1 MEFNHIKL
9 IIQDNEITISLFC
22 DKNKLKKIKYFDT
35 MFNYGENSC
44 EEIVINVSNAL
55 ITHKII
61 NKYLTD
67 NKIKNAHWINL
78 IENLKEQNF
87 LMLNLEPKITLD
99 KLIMQTIPESDYLDL
114 LKEVE
119 FIPYTK
125 RLGKLL
131 LRKLPDNFDLN
142 LLPKFFIK
150 KFIELVNSSYNIIYI
165 NDAGKIKKYSSLD
178 LKIIDKLS
186 NICTQ
191 NFITL
196 AYFNGNKLSLI
207 YNSGYYKK
215 IEFWDLDNLNIIY
228 TYFDEQ
234 YYGIDFCPINNKCV
248 VTTLDKKCIISPY
261 GKESLVELEHD
272 ELEKSCVF
280 IGRLNY
286 IPIKYFPDGL
296 SIISVTKNSNISVW
310 SISDQT
316 LKYRIDTN
324 HFISDLACSP
334 NNNTFASCGKD
345 ITLWDK
351 KCGDQ
356 INTLLGHSKSVIC
369 IKFSSNGKYLVSGSY
384 DKMVK
389 LWDVESGRLL
399 KTFVGH
405 KKEITRVYFSPND
418 KDIISVGLDNVI
430 KIWNIKTGK
439 ITGEIVSERTI
450 LDISFNCE
458 LNKNILDKFKN
469 YL

>member
-1 MEFNHIKL
+1 MESNHIKL
-9 IIQDNEITISLFC
+9 IIRDDNITISLFC
-22 DKNKLKKIKYFDT
+22 DKNKLKRIKYFNT

-44 EEIVINVSNAL
+44 NEIIISVTNAL

-67 NKIKNAHWINL
+67 DKIKNDHWIDL
-78 IENLKEQNF
+78 IEKLKEQIF
-87 LMLNLEPKITLD
+87 IMLDLEPKITLD
-99 KLIMQTIPESDYLDL
+99 KLITQDIPESNYLDL
-114 LKEVE
+114 LKEAE

-131 LRKLPDNFDLN
+131 LRNLPYNFDLN
-142 LLPKFFIK
+142 LLPKFFVK
-150 KFIELVNSSYNIIYI
+150 KFIELANNGYNIISI
-165 NDAGKIKKYSSLD
+165 DNSGKIQKCSSLD
-178 LKIIDKLS
+178 LAIINKYS

-196 AYFNGNKLSLI
+196 AYFNGNKLALI
-207 YNSGYYKK
+207 YNFFSHKK
-215 IEFWDLDNLNIIY
+215 IEFWDLNNCKITN

-248 VTTLDKKCIISPY
+248 VTTLDKKYIMSPY
-261 GKESLVELEHD
+261 EKEGLIELEHD

-280 IGRLNY
+280 TSRINY

-296 SIISVTKNSNISVW
+296 SVISVTKNSNISVW
-310 SISDQT
+310 STSDQI

-334 NNNTFASCGKD
+334 NNNIFASCGKD
-345 ITLWDK
+345 IILWDRK
-351 KCGDQ
+351 YGNQ
-356 INTLLGHSKSVIC
+356 INVLLGHSESVIC

-384 DKMVK
+384 DKTIK
-389 LWDVESGRLL
+389 LWDVESGHLL

-405 KKEITRVYFSPND
+405 QEEITRVYFSPNN
-418 KDIISVGLDNVI
+418 KDIISVGLDNTI

-439 ITGEIVSERTI
+439 MTGEILSERTI
-450 LDISFNCE
+450 LDISFDCE
-458 LNKNILDKFKN
+458 PNKNILDKFKN